1 MLNLNMKFVLP
12 LIFLVA
18 VLTIATSGCTSLP
31 SDVNSKVGSCMQSGS
46 FDGNNYCSEA
56 LCPNGRVGY
65 LSAITCLGELAKN
78 VSKTDKN
85 SAEAICDRIYQITK
99 NQFSDMPLLQQSEA
113 DTQKSLCLSDL
124 K

>member
-1 MLNLNMKFVLP
+1 MKPFMP
-12 LIFLVA
+12 LAAFT
-18 VLTIATSGCTSLP
+18 TIMIIAISGCSSQLP
-31 SDVNSKVGSCMQSGS
+31 NEVNTKVNSCMQSGS

-78 VSKTDKN
+78 VSKTDKG
-85 SAEAICDRIYQITK
+85 SAETICDKIYQITK

-113 DTQKSLCLSDL
+113 DTQKNLCLSDL